1 MPYDLTPAGEEVG
14 EPGHQAGVKLEAD
27 GFGDDGG
34 VVNEAEG
41 FPVSLRRCG
50 PLMFCVFQGSCR
62 RNRGGQ

>member
-1 MPYDLTPAGEEVG
+1 MPYDLTPAGEEVR

-41 FPVSLRRCG
+41 FPEVYEG
-50 PLMFCVFQGSCR
+50 EGH
-62 RNRGGQ
+62 